1 MKKKTLLFIYGTRPE
16 AIKLAPLIKLI
27 SKDSNKKIK
36 ICNTGQHKK
45 LLEGIFIFFKIKQDI
60 NLNVISKNQS
70 LSELTSV
77 LINKISKVIEK
88 VKPDLVI
95 VQGDTT
101 SAMAGAYVAFLNK
114 IKVAHIEAGLRTHN
128 ILSPFP
134 EEVNRSIISKIA
146 SFHFAPTILNK
157 KNLLNENIKINNIYV
172 VGNTVIDAV
181 LFVKNYLSQKI
192 NRIKVEKKINK
203 KLLKKNFI
211 LLTCHRRENFGKKLE
226 RIFNSIVKISRIK
239 KNYNI
244 IFPVHLNPT
253 VSKIAKKLLHKYK
266 NIFLV
271 KPMQY
276 EEFIYTLIKSS
287 LVITDSGGIQEELS
301 VLNKDALIIREN
313 TERIEVKKLKNVKLV
328 GNNEIDIVKYALK
341 MLNKKKQKQKITY
354 LFGDGHSS
362 EKIIKILNKPN
373 LY

>member
-95 VQGDTT
+95 VQGDTN

-114 IKVAHIEAGLRTHN
+114 IKVAHIEAGLRTNN

-157 KNLLNENIKINNIYV
+157 KNLLNENIKINNNYV

-181 LFVKNYLSQKI
+181 LFVKNY
-192 NRIKVEKKINK
+192 
-203 KLLKKNFI
+203 
-211 LLTCHRRENFGKKLE
+211 
-226 RIFNSIVKISRIK
+226 
-239 KNYNI
+239 
-244 IFPVHLNPT
+244 
-253 VSKIAKKLLHKYK
+253 
-266 NIFLV
+266 
-271 KPMQY
+271 
-276 EEFIYTLIKSS
+276 
-287 LVITDSGGIQEELS
+287 
-301 VLNKDALIIREN
+301 
-313 TERIEVKKLKNVKLV
+313 
-328 GNNEIDIVKYALK
+328 
-341 MLNKKKQKQKITY
+341 
-354 LFGDGHSS
+354 
-362 EKIIKILNKPN
+362 
-373 LY
+373 